1 MELEE
6 KKMFDLN
13 EYLKLEQ
20 IGKILDGN
28 DLLNF
33 FINMDKLVDTE
44 KMEND
49 IQTLKTLLMKV
60 AELYEKKIVFVVD
73 KNKVEMF
80 EAIE

>member
-1 MELEE
+1 
-6 KKMFDLN
+6 MFDLN

-20 IGKILDGN
+20 IGKISDRN

-44 KMEND
+44 KIEND
-49 IQTLKTLLMKV
+49 IQILKTLLMKV

-73 KNKVEMF
+73 KDKVEMF

>member
-1 MELEE
+1 
-6 KKMFDLN
+6 MFDIN

-20 IGKILDGN
+20 IGKIPNGN

-49 IQTLKTLLMKV
+49 VQTLKTLLMKV
-60 AELYEKKIVFVVD
+60 AKLYGKKLVFVVD
-73 KNKVEMF
+73 KEHVEMF
-80 EAIE
+80 ESTEDKEEEE

>member
-1 MELEE
+1 
-6 KKMFDLN
+6 MFDLN

-20 IGKILDGN
+20 IEKIPDGN

-33 FINMDKLVDTE
+33 FINIDKLVDTE

-60 AELYEKKIVFVVD
+60 AKLYEKKIVFVAD
-73 KNKVEMF
+73 KDKVEMF

>member
-1 MELEE
+1 
-6 KKMFDLN
+6 MFDLN

-20 IGKILDGN
+20 IGKIPDRN

-49 IQTLKTLLMKV
+49 VQTLKTLLMKV
-60 AELYEKKIVFVVD
+60 AKLYEKKIVFVAD
-73 KNKVEMF
+73 KDKVEIF

>member
-20 IGKILDGN
+20 ILKILDRN

-33 FINMDKLVDTE
+33 FINIDKLVDTE
-44 KMEND
+44 KIEND

-60 AELYEKKIVFVVD
+60 AKLYEKKIVFVVD
-73 KNKVEMF
+73 KDKVEMF

>member
-1 MELEE
+1 
-6 KKMFDLN
+6 MFDLN

-20 IGKILDGN
+20 IGKIPDGN

-33 FINMDKLVDTE
+33 FINIDKLVDTE
-44 KMEND
+44 KIEND

-60 AELYEKKIVFVVD
+60 AKLYEKKIVFVVD
-73 KNKVEMF
+73 KDKVEMF

>member
-1 MELEE
+1 
-6 KKMFDLN
+6 MFDLN

-20 IGKILDGN
+20 IRKIPDGN

-60 AELYEKKIVFVVD
+60 AKLYEKKIVFVVD
-73 KNKVEMF
+73 KDKVEMF

>member
-1 MELEE
+1 
-6 KKMFDLN
+6 MFDLN

-20 IGKILDGN
+20 IGKIPDGN

-33 FINMDKLVDTE
+33 FINIDTE

-49 IQTLKTLLMKV
+49 IQVLKTLLMKV

-73 KNKVEMF
+73 KDKVEMF